1 MFAVRSLAVKHGG
14 ARALLRSA
22 YTCEMPRS
30 LVTGGAGFLGSHL
43 CDSLIA
49 SGHSVICLDNLFTGN
64 RQNIAHLD
72 GKRGFTFVHHDVV
85 HPFDFDVDFIWNMAC
100 PAAPGHYRYEP
111 VKTMMTSV
119 LGALHSLQL
128 AHRTGARLL
137 HASTSEV
144 YGDPEVHPQPE
155 SYRGNVNPIGPRAC
169 YDEGKRAAE
178 TLCFDYR
185 RMHGTSIK
193 VVRIFNTYGPRM
205 HPYDGRVVSNF
216 IRQAV
221 GGEALTIF
229 GDDYPTQDGTC
240 IRDYVHVS
248 DLVDAHLAALA
259 ALEIGQCKAWN
270 VGLGCGHSVRD
281 VVESCRRVSA
291 RQIDV
296 QFAPRRA
303 GDPAV
308 LYADPSAIKRDLGWH
323 AKFSSLDAITASAWK
338 WMNRGSVPTA

>member
-1 MFAVRSLAVKHGG
+1 MRL
-14 ARALLRSA
+14 
-22 YTCEMPRS
+22 
-30 LVTGGAGFLGSHL
+30 LVTGGAGYIGSHAALALLEAGHTVVVVDSLERGCRASIATLGSLGGGRFH
-43 CDSLIA
+43 
-49 SGHSVICLDNLFTGN
+49 FEEM
-64 RQNIAHLD
+64 
-72 GKRGFTFVHHDVV
+72 DVRET
-85 HPFDFDVDFIWNMAC
+85 A
-100 PAAPGHYRYEP
+100 
-111 VKTMMTSV
+111 KLTSV
-119 LGALHSLQL
+119 LRDHAIDAVLHFAALAYVGESVTEPLRYYDCNVGGGISLLRAMVDAKISRIIFSSSCATYGAPTAAQL
-128 AHRTGARLL
+128 PLREDAPQVPVNPFGDTKLVMEGLLRSACASGTPLAAAALRYFNVAGADAQCRIGEQ
-137 HASTSEV
+137 H
-144 YGDPEVHPQPE
+144 QPE
-155 SYRGNVNPIGPRAC
+155 THLIPI
-169 YDEGKRAAE
+169 
-178 TLCFDYR
+178 TLEVALGR
-185 RMHGTSIK
+185 RS
-193 VVRIFNTYGPRM
+193 
-205 HPYDGRVVSNF
+205 
-216 IRQAV
+216 
-221 GGEALTIF
+221 ALTIF

-291 RQIDV
+291 RRIDV

>member
-1 MFAVRSLAVKHGG
+1 MEG
-14 ARALLRSA
+14 LLRSA
-22 YTCEMPRS
+22 C
-30 LVTGGAGFLGSHL
+30 
-43 CDSLIA
+43 A
-49 SGHSVICLDNLFTGN
+49 SGTPL
-64 RQNIAHLD
+64 
-72 GKRGFTFVHHDVV
+72 
-85 HPFDFDVDFIWNMAC
+85 
-100 PAAPGHYRYEP
+100 AAAALRYFN
-111 VKTMMTSV
+111 VA
-119 LGALHSLQL
+119 GADAQCRIGEQH
-128 AHRTGARLL
+128 
-137 HASTSEV
+137 
-144 YGDPEVHPQPE
+144 QPE
-155 SYRGNVNPIGPRAC
+155 THLIPI
-169 YDEGKRAAE
+169 
-178 TLCFDYR
+178 TLEVALGR
-185 RMHGTSIK
+185 RS
-193 VVRIFNTYGPRM
+193 
-205 HPYDGRVVSNF
+205 
-216 IRQAV
+216 
-221 GGEALTIF
+221 ALTIF

-291 RQIDV
+291 RRIDV